1 MDGDRAPGRALQ
13 ASRTLGSATFSARL
27 QEPPPT
33 AYAARMQSV
42 ERSWVPGWDPT
53 YPAGDVD
60 SSGTVFLTSADGRET
75 IWVIVERTPTTAAYA
90 RVVPGVQAGA
100 ITVRC
105 EPDGEATV
113 ARVTYVL
120 TALSDEAAD
129 ELERF
134 EADYPAMMAEWE
146 RLIAAQ
152 LPGA

>member
-1 MDGDRAPGRALQ
+1 
-13 ASRTLGSATFSARL
+13 
-27 QEPPPT
+27 
-33 AYAARMQSV
+33 MQSV
-42 ERSWVPGWDPT
+42 RCTGDVRVAQSPEVAIGRFTAEGERAWVPGWDPT
-53 YPAGDVD
+53 CPAGDAD